1 MPIRVLSAIVI
12 ATALTGCQTIGDV
25 TGMGRSEQVQ
35 SPSTAALAEPVTAP
49 PGTAASNALAGMGT
63 ERLLSLWGEPSRK
76 RKDIGSELW
85 QYGNGQSKC
94 SVLVYVY
101 PLAGGPM
108 TVSHAEAVPGGMDE
122 AIVANCAKS
131 NGLPPLK
138 PVS

>member
-1 MPIRVLSAIVI
+1 MPIRILLAIAI
-12 ATALTGCQTIGDV
+12 AAALTGCQTIGDA
-25 TGMGRSEQVQ
+25 TGMGRSEQIQ
-35 SPSTAALAEPVTAP
+35 NPPAAALAEPVTAST
-49 PGTAASNALAGMGT
+49 GASANNALAGMGA
-63 ERLLSLWGEPSRK
+63 ERLVSLWGEPARK

-101 PLAGGPM
+101 PLAGGPL

-122 AIVANCAKS
+122 VIVANCAKS